1 MSMPPGIRLRVAD
14 PEDRPFLLKLSERL
28 GDFPVP
34 PWRTRS
40 EIGAADH
47 AILLDA
53 LRHSTPE
60 STIRVAETQEG
71 QPLGYVFVTTRE
83 DYFTHQPHAH
93 VEILALAPEAEGGGI
108 ARVLMQAAEDWSREQ
123 GYSRVT
129 LNVFAT
135 NQRAL
140 GLYEHL
146 GYRPETVHYLKDLS

>member
-1 MSMPPGIRLRVAD
+1 MPPGIRIRVAA
-14 PEDRPFLLKLSERL
+14 PEDQSFLLKLSERL

-47 AILLDA
+47 AILLAA
-53 LRHSTPE
+53 LNQPTAE
-60 STIRVAETQEG
+60 NTIRVAETPEG

-83 DYFTHQPHAH
+83 DYFTHQLHGH
-93 VEILALAPEAEGGGI
+93 VEILALAPEAEGRGV
-108 ARVLMQAAEDWSREQ
+108 ARVLMQAAEAWCRER
-123 GYSRVT
+123 GYTRAT

-135 NQRAL
+135 NTRAL

-146 GYRPETVHYLKDLS
+146 GYRPEFVHYLKDI

>member
-1 MSMPPGIRLRVAD
+1 MPPGIRLRVAG
-14 PEDRPFLLKLSERL
+14 PEDQLFLLKLSERL

-47 AILLDA
+47 AILLEA
-53 LRHSTPE
+53 LSHPTQE
-60 STIRVAETQEG
+60 NTIRVAETHEG
-71 QPLGYVFVTTRE
+71 QPLGYVFVTTRS

-93 VEILALAPEAEGGGI
+93 VEILALAPEAEGRGI
-108 ARVLMQAAEDWSREQ
+108 ARVLMHAAEDWSREQ
-123 GYSRVT
+123 GYSRIT

-146 GYRPETVHYLKDLS
+146 GYRPETVHYLKDL

>member
-1 MSMPPGIRLRVAD
+1 
-14 PEDRPFLLKLSERL
+14 
-28 GDFPVP
+28 
-34 PWRTRS
+34 
-40 EIGAADH
+40 
-47 AILLDA
+47 
-53 LRHSTPE
+53 
-60 STIRVAETQEG
+60 
-71 QPLGYVFVTTRE
+71 
-83 DYFTHQPHAH
+83 
-93 VEILALAPEAEGGGI
+93 VEILALAPEAEGRGI

>member
-1 MSMPPGIRLRVAD
+1 MSMPPGIRLRVAGL
-14 PEDRPFLLKLSERL
+14 EDQPFLLKLSERL

-34 PWRTRS
+34 PWRTSS

-53 LRHSTPE
+53 LSHPTWE
-60 STIRVAETQEG
+60 STIRVAETHEG
-71 QPLGYVFVTTRE
+71 EPLGYVFVTTRK

-93 VEILALAPEAEGGGI
+93 VEILALAPEAEGRGI
-108 ARVLMQAAEDWSREQ
+108 ARVLMQAVEDWSREQ

-135 NQRAL
+135 NQRAI

-146 GYRPETVHYLKDLS
+146 GYRPETVHYLKDL

>member
-1 MSMPPGIRLRVAD
+1 MSMPPGIRIRVAG
-14 PEDRPFLLKLSERL
+14 PEDQSFLLKLSERL

-53 LRHSTPE
+53 LNHPMKQ
-60 STIRVAETQEG
+60 STIQIAETAEA
-71 QPLGYVFVTTRE
+71 QPLGYVFVTSRE

-93 VEILALAPEAEGGGI
+93 VEILALAPEAEGRGI

-123 GYSRVT
+123 GYTRVT

-146 GYRPETVHYLKDLS
+146 GYRPETVHYLKDL